1 MTSVIVQTDLPN
13 LLYRGKVRDTYA
25 LGSEML
31 LMVATD
37 RISAFDVVL
46 PTPIPEKGVVL
57 AKLSAFWFRKTAHI
71 LPNHLLAMA
80 DEPEAQRLAPHVI
93 PTLSPE
99 VRRRAMLVRR
109 ARRIDIEAIVRGY
122 LAGSAWAEY
131 RARGTVHGQP
141 LPPGLREGER
151 LPEPLFTPTT
161 KATTGHDQPLSFA
174 QVVDMVGS
182 SLAQRIRDIALQVY
196 AYAHAW
202 ALGKGIIIADT
213 KMEFGLV
220 DGELILIDELLT
232 PDSSRFWDAAGY
244 APGKALPNFDKQFV
258 RDWLTQSGWNKEPP
272 APPLPPDVVEK
283 TRQRYWEAYRRLTGE
298 GA

>member
-141 LPPGLREGER
+141 LPPGLREGEL

>member
-71 LPNHLLAMA
+71 LPNHLLATA

-202 ALGKGIIIADT
+202 ALGKGVIIADT